1 MQRKNLNP
9 IITLIFFAILIIT
22 AIACRKEEKDP
33 PPDNPG
39 TGYQQYGTPFAGV
52 PETED
57 IILYEVNLRA
67 FSSTGDLQG
76 VINRLD
82 DIAALSVNV
91 IWLMPIHP
99 IGQINSVNSPYSV
112 RDYKSVSTEYGD
124 LGDLRNL
131 TDEAHARGMAV
142 IMDWVANHTAWDNPW
157 ISNTSWYTQDG
168 NGNIIHP
175 PGTNWLD
182 VADLNYY
189 SADMRKA
196 MIDAMKYWVYEA
208 NVDGYRCDYADG
220 VPFDFWQA
228 AFKALD
234 SIPGRDLIF
243 FAEGTRTNHYQAGF
257 QLNFGWQSY
266 GAIKD
271 VFNGQPAGKIF
282 TAHNNEYSNLP
293 AGKHW
298 VRFTTNHD
306 ESAWDATPVTL
317 FNGINGA
324 LAASVITIFT
334 GGVPLIYGSQ
344 EVGTAAKV
352 PFFSNSTINWNAN
365 PQMKAAYEKM
375 LQFYSGSKVA
385 RTGQNTVFQH
395 NDVVCFK
402 KILDSDEILVIVN
415 VRNSILNFSI
425 PSVLENTTWTD
436 VMTGNA
442 LTFSNSIT
450 LQPYQYF
457 ILD

>member
-1 MQRKNLNP
+1 MQHKNLNP
-9 IITLIFFAILIIT
+9 IITRIFFSILIIT
-22 AIACRKEEKDP
+22 SISCRKEEKDP

-39 TGYQQYGTPFAGV
+39 TGYQQYGTPFTGV

-112 RDYKSVSTEYGD
+112 RDYKSVSAEYGD
-124 LGDLRNL
+124 LSDLRKL
-131 TDEAHARGMAV
+131 TDEAHARGMSV

-266 GAIKD
+266 GAIKE

-282 TAHNNEYSNLP
+282 TAHTNEYLNTTP
-293 AGKHW
+293 GKHW

-324 LAASVITIFT
+324 LAASAITIFT

-352 PFFSNSTINWNAN
+352 PFFSNSIINWNAN
-365 PQMKAAYEKM
+365 PQMKADYEKM
-375 LQFYSGSKVA
+375 FQFYSGSKVA
-385 RTGQNTVFQH
+385 RTGQNIVFQ
-395 NDVVCFK
+395 NDDVVCFK
-402 KILDSDEILVIVN
+402 KVLNSDEILIIVN

-425 PSVLENTTWTD
+425 PSVLENTTWTN
-436 VMTGNA
+436 VMTGNE
-442 LTFSNSIT
+442 LTISNSIT

>member
-1 MQRKNLNP
+1 MNR
-9 IITLIFFAILIIT
+9 LISRLFLSILIIT
-22 AIACRKEEKDP
+22 TISCKKEEKDP
-33 PPDNPG
+33 PPDNPD
-39 TGYQQYGTPFAGV
+39 TGYQQYGTPFSDM

-82 DIAALSVNV
+82 EIAALSVNV

-112 RDYKSVSTEYGD
+112 RDYKAVSEEYGD
-124 LGDLRNL
+124 LSDLRKL
-131 TDEAHARGMAV
+131 TDEAHTLGMAV

-157 ISNTSWYTQDG
+157 ISNKSWYTQDE

-196 MIDAMKYWVYEA
+196 MVDAMKYWAYEA
-208 NVDGYRCDYADG
+208 NIDGFRCDYADG
-220 VPFDFWQA
+220 VPFDFWQS

-234 SIPGRDLIF
+234 SIPNRDFVL

-257 QLNFGWQSY
+257 HLNFGWQFY
-266 GAIKD
+266 DAVKD
-271 VFNGQPAGKIF
+271 VFDGHPAGKIF
-282 TAHNNEYSNLP
+282 TAHTNEYANAP

-306 ESAWDATPVTL
+306 ESAWNDTPVTL

-375 LQFYSGSKVA
+375 LQFYSGSAVA
-385 RTGQNTVFQH
+385 RKGQNTVFQH

-402 KILDSDEILVIVN
+402 KALNNDEIVIIVN
-415 VRNSILNFSI
+415 VRNTSVNFPI
-425 PSVLENTTWTD
+425 PSSLENTNWTD
-436 VMTGNA
+436 IMTGNA
-442 LTFSNSIT
+442 VTLSNSIT
-450 LQPYQYF
+450 LQAYQYY